1 MAEHRVK
8 VLGSVYIITAAER
21 FRTEKP
27 EGYTFIP
34 DQTAYMRIDKPD
46 WQTKVRPFTFTSRQE
61 WPDLE
66 LIVRIY
72 RNHHGGHRA
81 VVQAP
86 HGRPSNAGRTL
97 RSHQFQR
104 AWSVLRSLR
113 RHHALSGHFPAA
125 VPHEVSTW
133 GRQIHSNRTAQN
145 VSMHE
150 ELTQLLRKDHNV
162 FTRQNVFSRNER
174 HVDGA
179 RLIELAP
186 DLSQRFYICGHKAS
200 FATL

>member
-34 DQTAYMRIDKPD
+34 DQAADMRIDKPG
-46 WQTKVRPFTFTSRQE
+46 WETKARPFTFTSRQE

-66 LIVRIY
+66 LIERIY
-72 RNHHGGHRA
+72 RNRHGA

-104 AWSVLRSLR
+104 ARNVLRSGR

-125 VPHEVSTW
+125 VPHEVST
-133 GRQIHSNRTAQN
+133 
-145 VSMHE
+145 
-150 ELTQLLRKDHNV
+150 
-162 FTRQNVFSRNER
+162 
-174 HVDGA
+174 
-179 RLIELAP
+179 
-186 DLSQRFYICGHKAS
+186 
-200 FATL
+200 